1 MSIFEALN
9 IALFGV
15 ILPTADV
22 GSDYW
27 LAAELFVGREV
38 WDEIRCGP
46 LNFQS
51 YEWQRWYGGGNMS
64 SSEPPLGP
72 KYIYNGHLYGAITL
86 LFPSL
91 SFLFVAYQWWRIEDP
106 KRKGGLGRW
115 KTLPF
120 LLCQCWVQFRMLR
133 LLYLGLVRKNSEWR
147 REQRV
152 LLENVTSIE
161 PFIESVPQLA
171 WTYYLSHVTKGCIGP
186 TLQ

>member
-38 WDEIRCGP
+38 WNEISCGP
-46 LNFQS
+46 LNSQY

-72 KYIYNGHLYGAITL
+72 KYIYNGHLY
-86 LFPSL
+86 
-91 SFLFVAYQWWRIEDP
+91 
-106 KRKGGLGRW
+106 
-115 KTLPF
+115 
-120 LLCQCWVQFRMLR
+120 
-133 LLYLGLVRKNSEWR
+133 
-147 REQRV
+147 
-152 LLENVTSIE
+152 
-161 PFIESVPQLA
+161 
-171 WTYYLSHVTKGCIGP
+171 
-186 TLQ
+186 